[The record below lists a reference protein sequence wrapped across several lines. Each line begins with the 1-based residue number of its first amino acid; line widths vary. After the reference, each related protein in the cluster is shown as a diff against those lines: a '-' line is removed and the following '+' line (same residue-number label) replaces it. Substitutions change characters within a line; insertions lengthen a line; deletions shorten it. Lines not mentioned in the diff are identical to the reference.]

1 MSDVALVTGAATGI
15 GAATVRQLSENGAK
29 VAVCDIN
36 ETVGSALADEV
47 GGTFIPCNVADFDSV
62 ASAVAAC
69 ADLLGEPTLVHLN
82 AGIMTVPTDDP
93 FLAIEDVS
101 VEQFNRIVGVN
112 LGGVFNGLKALLPR
126 MKMADG
132 GAITITAST
141 AAFGELPIDPLYSAT
156 KHSLV
161 GFARSIATAN
171 ADTNVRVNVICP
183 GVVDTAIVPEAFRS
197 FPMLTPDDLAK
208 EVVDLLFNGANGEVR
223 VKTSGQDGFVVPAI
237 NVNSGDGASLG

>member
-15 GAATVRQLSENGAK
+15 GAATVRQLAEKGAK

-36 ETVGSALADEV
+36 EAVGSALADEV

-69 ADLLGEPTLVHLN
+69 ADLLGGPTLAHLN

-132 GAITITAST
+132 GASTITAST
-141 AAFGELPIDPLYSAT
+141 AAFGSFQPS
-156 KHSLV
+156 
-161 GFARSIATAN
+161 R
-171 ADTNVRVNVICP
+171 
-183 GVVDTAIVPEAFRS
+183 FR
-197 FPMLTPDDLAK
+197 
-208 EVVDLLFNGANGEVR
+208 
-223 VKTSGQDGFVVPAI
+223 I
-237 NVNSGDGASLG
+237 